1 MDTLPLHPT
10 PAAWLDKSVLAR
22 FRSVYVRF
30 LADRGYAPQTQ
41 RVYLSCIAHFARW
54 LTRCRLQVAQIRG
67 MHVQRFL
74 DEHLPRCACPSPVR
88 RVRYELRAALR
99 HLITV
104 LRKAGALSGD
114 LVSDA
119 VETELRRFDR
129 YMENARGLA
138 ANTRVQ
144 RTHVLRRFLEQRW
157 SGESVELVPID
168 GDRLR
173 RFLREQLQHWSPAS
187 RGVRGERAAQLPPIP
202 HCTWRY
208 AQPFAATNRIS
219 GTLATG
225 STAQDSLVCRT
236 EPASPPFPLEIPSR
250 FRAYAMLRCVA
261 DLGLRAQEVIDLTLD
276 DLDWHAGII
285 RIGRNKSR
293 RFSTLPLLAPTG
305 AAIADCLRW
314 ERPATRS
321 RYVFVRHVAPAEQP
335 IGAGV
340 VRRAVRDA
348 YQRCGLPYTSVHLL
362 RHTLASRLLASGSTL
377 KEVADLLRHRNLDT
391 SLIYAKV
398 DTVRLAQVALPW
410 PQRAP

>member
-1 MDTLPLHPT
+1 M
-10 PAAWLDKSVLAR
+10 
-22 FRSVYVRF
+22 
-30 LADRGYAPQTQ
+30 
-41 RVYLSCIAHFARW
+41 RVQC
-54 LTRCRLQVAQIRG
+54 
-67 MHVQRFL
+67 FL
-74 DEHLPRCACPSPVR
+74 DRHLAQCACPSPVR

-104 LRKAGALSGD
+104 LREAGVQTGD
-114 LVSDA
+114 LGSDA

-138 ANTRVQ
+138 ANTRVK
-144 RTHVLRRFLEQRW
+144 RTHVLRRFLEQR
-157 SGESVELVPID
+157 SNGETVELVPID

-187 RGVRGERAAQLPPIP
+187 RGVVANALRSYLRFRIAHGDPLNHLLPLI
-202 HCTWRY
+202 
-208 AQPFAATNRIS
+208 
-219 GTLATG
+219 
-225 STAQDSLVCRT
+225 
-236 EPASPPFPLEIPSR
+236 ASPAHWRLAPLPKTLSSAELNRLLSTFPLDIPSR

-293 RFSTLPLLAPTG
+293 RVSTLPLIAPTG
-305 AAIADCLRW
+305 AAIADYLRC

-335 IGAGV
+335 IGPGV

-377 KEVADLLRHRNLDT
+377 KEVADLLRHRDLDT
-391 SLIYAKV
+391 SLIYAKI
-398 DTVRLAQVALPW
+398 DTVHLAQVALPW